1 MKLEKI
7 KLSGFK
13 SFVDQTVIPITGNLT
28 AIVGPNGCG
37 KSNIIDA
44 VRWVMGE
51 SSAKHLRGGSMADVI
66 FNGSSGRK
74 PVSTASVE
82 LVFNNT
88 DSKLGGEYSQYD
100 TIAIKRQVSRDGTSV
115 FMLNGSRCRRKDIT
129 DIFLGTGLGSR
140 SYAIIEQGTISRM
153 VEAKPEDLRVHIE
166 EAAGV
171 SKYKERRSETETR
184 MRHTRENLERLDDL
198 RDEVEKQI
206 KHLQKQAEKAE
217 KYTELKK
224 KERQYRLELLAMRW
238 NAYHQ
243 AAKQLDERLQ
253 EVAHEHNRLF
263 VELRDIDNTIETKRA
278 EHKTQ
283 QQQTNSSQGDYY
295 QIVAEVSGL
304 EQTIKHSE
312 TSREQTLV
320 EINRLR
326 QQADQSLTELEAD
339 VQQLEQIKE
348 ALFEAEEA
356 LIVAEER
363 QEDVLYSQQEV
374 QQQKSS
380 WQEQWETYRN
390 TSSSYKEQSEVQR
403 VKTAQ
408 LENQNRQLQIRL
420 DKLHSERSELES
432 SELQSEIE
440 SLDAG
445 IEMIETQR
453 DDLQKQLESLHRQI
467 REQRQQIKQYHDEL
481 HTRRSEMH
489 SVKGKITS
497 LELLQQHAMGK
508 DNKHLSTWLE
518 SVDLAENRR
527 LAEFLDVQAGWDTA
541 VETVLGSYLE
551 AICIESADQV
561 IPGLQRLTDE
571 SIALVET
578 GAKKPSPEGE
588 GWVTTARMQEVEQR
602 MEQLPRGNQNKEES
616 LFVSPHPSLI
626 MPDSP
631 VQHPAGECKSAPGG
645 FVPQGEGA
653 CASSLLDKVKAP
665 WDLSNLLAGVY
676 CADDV
681 ETARALSS
689 QLKAHESIIIP
700 DGTWFGSGWIKI
712 IRAKDSKTGVLQR
725 EKELRLLKQRQ
736 EDLHIEIEAL
746 EDQLESSETGLKDAE
761 VQRESIQQQ
770 DNSLSS
776 ELSVK
781 SAEFSARS
789 ARLEHQ
795 QRRLEQVCNDID
807 DISSETAE
815 NAETIAE
822 SRLLQ
827 EQAEQVMAEQEQKKQ
842 SLEALNQELQSEQ
855 QRIDQSANEARQ
867 QVYSIKSKIES
878 LRSSETLTG
887 KQLERLRQQH
897 QQSTERIAE
906 LEKNLHQTLTPM
918 DDEKKQLEQILV
930 DKGKLEIRLHEQ
942 RQLQEDLEAE
952 ITRLSEQHIRVQ
964 RALEKQK
971 EALDTIRFDLQ
982 ESKVRQQ
989 TVNEQLK
996 EIDADVGQVLHS
1008 LPEQAEENS
1017 WKRTVDDLLAQIE
1030 RLGTINL
1037 TAIEEYKAQSERMNF
1052 LNEQHADLIEALQTL
1067 DQAISKIDKE
1077 SRQRFKETFDKINTG
1092 LQEKFPKLFGG
1103 GHAYLELT
1111 EQDELES
1118 GVNIIARPPGKKNSS
1133 IHLLSGGEKA
1143 LTAVALVFSI
1153 FELNPAPFCL
1163 LDEVDAP
1170 LDDANVGRFSRMVEE
1185 MSASVQFLYISHN
1198 KATMEIA
1205 KQLAGV
1211 TMKEPGVS
1219 RMVAVDIEEA
1229 VSLAET

>member
-13 SFVDQTVIPITGNLT
+13 SFVDPTVIPISGNLT

-153 VEAKPEDLRVHIE
+153 VEAKPDELRVHIE

-184 MRHTRENLERLDDL
+184 MKHTRENLERLDDL

-224 KERQYRLELLAMRW
+224 QERQYRLELLAMRW
-238 NAYHQ
+238 NTYHQ
-243 AAKQLDERLQ
+243 AAKQLDAKLQ

-263 VELRDIDNTIETKRA
+263 VELRDIDNSIEAKRA

-312 TSREQTLV
+312 SSREQTIV

-326 QQADQSLTELEAD
+326 QQADQSLAELEAD
-339 VQQLEQIKE
+339 VQQLEEIKA

-363 QEDVLYSQQEV
+363 QEDVLYNQQEV
-374 QQQKSS
+374 QQQKSA
-380 WQEQWETYRN
+380 WQEQWETYRT
-390 TSSSYKEQSEVQR
+390 TSSSYKEQAEVQR
-403 VKTAQ
+403 VKTVQ

-420 DKLHSERSELES
+420 DKLHGERSELEAGD
-432 SELQSEIE
+432 LQSEIE
-440 SLDAG
+440 SLDTG
-445 IEMIETQR
+445 IEIIETQR
-453 DDLQKQLESLHRQI
+453 ADLHQQLEDLHQQI
-467 REQRQQIKQYHDEL
+467 REQRQQIKQYHDGL
-481 HTRRSEMH
+481 HTHRSEMQ

-508 DNKHLSTWLE
+508 DNKHLSAWLE
-518 SVDLAENRR
+518 SVGLAENRR

-551 AICIESADQV
+551 AICIESADQI

-571 SIALVET
+571 SLMLVET
-578 GAKKPSPEGE
+578 GAKTSGYVDTNPTYMG
-588 GWVTTARMQEVEQR
+588 
-602 MEQLPRGNQNKEES
+602 
-616 LFVSPHPSLI
+616 
-626 MPDSP
+626 
-631 VQHPAGECKSAPGG
+631 
-645 FVPQGEGA
+645 
-653 CASSLLDKVKAP
+653 LLDKVKAP

-676 CADDV
+676 CVEDA
-681 ETARALSS
+681 ETARTLSA
-689 QLKAHESIIIP
+689 QLKPHESVITP

-736 EDLHIEIEAL
+736 EELHIEIESFEDRL
-746 EDQLESSETGLKDAE
+746 ETAETGLKDAE
-761 VQRESIQQQ
+761 ITRESIQQQ
-770 DNSLSS
+770 DNSLGS

-781 SAEFSARS
+781 SADFSAHS

-807 DISSETAE
+807 ELSRETAD

-822 SRLLQ
+822 YQLLL
-827 EQAEQVMAEQEQKKQ
+827 EQAEQSMEQQEQNKH

-855 QRIDQSANEARQ
+855 QRVDQSANEARQ
-867 QVYSIKSKIES
+867 QVYSIKAQIES

-887 KQLERLRQQH
+887 KQLERLRLQH
-897 QQSTERIAE
+897 QQSVERIAE
-906 LEKNLHQTLTPM
+906 LELNLHQTLTPM
-918 DDEKKQLEQILV
+918 DEEKKQLEQMVV
-930 DKGKLEIRLHEQ
+930 DKEQMDTRLKKQ
-942 RQLQEDLEAE
+942 RRLQEDLEAE
-952 ITRLSEQHIRVQ
+952 ITRLSEEHIRVQ

-971 EALDTIRFDLQ
+971 EALDTIRFELQ

-996 EIDADVGQVLHS
+996 EIDADVEQVLQS

-1077 SRQRFKETFDKINTG
+1077 SRLRFKETFDKINTG

-1170 LDDANVGRFSRMVEE
+1170 LDDANVGRFSKMVEE

-1198 KATMEIA
+1198 KVTMEIA

-1229 VSLAET
+1229 VSLAEI

>member
-13 SFVDQTVIPITGNLT
+13 SFVDSTVIPISGNLT

-153 VEAKPEDLRVHIE
+153 VEAKPDELRVHIE

-184 MRHTRENLERLDDL
+184 MKHTRENLERLDDL

-224 KERQYRLELLAMRW
+224 QERQYRLELLAMRW
-238 NAYHQ
+238 NTYHQ
-243 AAKQLDERLQ
+243 AAKQLDAKLQ

-263 VELRDIDNTIETKRA
+263 VELRDIDNSIEAKRA

-312 TSREQTLV
+312 SSREQTTV

-326 QQADQSLTELEAD
+326 QQADQSLAELEAD
-339 VQQLEQIKE
+339 VQQLEEIKA

-363 QEDVLYSQQEV
+363 QEDVLYNQQEV
-374 QQQKSS
+374 QQQKSA
-380 WQEQWETYRN
+380 WQEQWETYRT
-390 TSSSYKEQSEVQR
+390 TSSSYKEQAEVQR
-403 VKTAQ
+403 VKTVQ

-420 DKLHSERSELES
+420 DKLHGERSELES
-432 SELQSEIE
+432 SDLQSEIE
-440 SLDAG
+440 SLDTG
-445 IEMIETQR
+445 IEIIETQR
-453 DDLQKQLESLHRQI
+453 AEFHQQLEDLHQQI
-467 REQRQQIKQYHDEL
+467 REQRQQIKQYHDGL
-481 HTRRSEMH
+481 HTHRSEMQ

-508 DNKHLSTWLE
+508 DNKHLSAWLE

-551 AICIESADQV
+551 AICIESADQI

-571 SIALVET
+571 SVMLVET
-578 GAKKPSPEGE
+578 GDLAGAKPSPEGE
-588 GWVTTARMQEVEQR
+588 GWV
-602 MEQLPRGNQNKEES
+602 RGNQQEKS
-616 LFVSPHPSLI
+616 LFRSPHPSLL
-626 MPDSP
+626 P
-631 VQHPAGECKSAPGG
+631 E
-645 FVPQGEGA
+645 GEGA
-653 CASSLLDKVKAP
+653 VLLDKVNAP

-676 CADDV
+676 CVDDA
-681 ETARALSS
+681 ETARTLSV
-689 QLKAHESIIIP
+689 QLKSHESVITP

-736 EDLHIEIEAL
+736 EELHIEIEAF
-746 EDQLESSETGLKDAE
+746 EDQLETAETGLKDAE
-761 VQRESIQQQ
+761 VTRESIQQQ
-770 DNSLSS
+770 DNSLGS

-781 SAEFSARS
+781 SAEFSAHS

-807 DISSETAE
+807 ELSRETAD

-822 SRLLQ
+822 YQLLL
-827 EQAEQVMAEQEQKKQ
+827 EQAEQSMEQQEQNKH

-855 QRIDQSANEARQ
+855 QRVDQSANEARQ
-867 QVYSIKSKIES
+867 QVYSIKAQIES

-887 KQLERLRQQH
+887 KQLERLRLQH
-897 QQSTERIAE
+897 QQSVERIAE
-906 LEKNLHQTLTPM
+906 LELNLYQTLTPM
-918 DDEKKQLEQILV
+918 DEEKKQLEQMVV
-930 DKGKLEIRLHEQ
+930 DKEQLETRLKKQ
-942 RQLQEDLEAE
+942 CRLQEDLEAE
-952 ITRLSEQHIRVQ
+952 ITRLSEEHIRVQ

-971 EALDTIRFDLQ
+971 EALDTIRFELQ

-996 EIDADVGQVLHS
+996 EIDADVEQVLQS

-1077 SRQRFKETFDKINTG
+1077 SRLRFKETFDKINTG

-1170 LDDANVGRFSRMVEE
+1170 LDDANVGRFSKMVEE

-1198 KATMEIA
+1198 KVTMEIA

-1229 VSLAET
+1229 VSLAEI

>member
-13 SFVDQTVIPITGNLT
+13 SFVDSTVIPISGNLT

-88 DSKLGGEYSQYD
+88 EGKLGGEYSQYD

-153 VEAKPEDLRVHIE
+153 VEAKPDDLRVHIE

-184 MRHTRENLERLDDL
+184 MKHTRENLERLDDL

-224 KERQYRLELLAMRW
+224 QERQFKLELLAMRW
-238 NAYHQ
+238 NTYHL
-243 AAKQLDERLQ
+243 AGKQLDEKLQ
-253 EVAHEHNRLF
+253 AVAHEHNRLF
-263 VELRDIDNTIETKRA
+263 VELRDIDSAIESKRG
-278 EHKTQ
+278 EHKIQ
-283 QQQTNSSQGDYY
+283 QQQTDRFQGDYY
-295 QIVAEVSGL
+295 QVVAEVGSL
-304 EQTIKHSE
+304 EQAIKHSE
-312 TSREQTLV
+312 NSREQTAV
-320 EINRLR
+320 EIKRLR
-326 QQADQSLTELEAD
+326 EQAEQSLAELEAD
-339 VQQLEQIKE
+339 MQQLEAIKE

-363 QEDVLYSQQEV
+363 QDEVLSNQQDA
-374 QQQKSS
+374 QQQRND
-380 WQEQWETYRN
+380 WQEQWEAYRT
-390 TSSSYKEQSEVQR
+390 TSSRYKEQAEVQR
-403 VKTAQ
+403 VTIAQ

-420 DKLHSERSELES
+420 DKLHGERDELES
-432 SELQSEIE
+432 SDLQDEIE
-440 SLDAG
+440 ALDSS
-445 IEMIETQR
+445 IEMIEMQR
-453 DDLQKQLESLHRQI
+453 EQLQNQLETLHQQI
-467 REQRQQIKQYHDEL
+467 REQRHQIKQAHDEL
-481 HTRRSEMH
+481 HTRRSESQ

-508 DNKHLSTWLE
+508 DNKQLSAWLA

-527 LAEFLDVQAGWDTA
+527 LAEFLEVQAGWDTA

-551 AICIESADQV
+551 AICIDSAEAV

-571 SIALVET
+571 SLTLLET
-578 GAKKPSPEGE
+578 GAKNSGY
-588 GWVTTARMQEVEQR
+588 
-602 MEQLPRGNQNKEES
+602 
-616 LFVSPHPSLI
+616 
-626 MPDSP
+626 
-631 VQHPAGECKSAPGG
+631 PANPANPAYG
-645 FVPQGEGA
+645 
-653 CASSLLDKVKAP
+653 SLLDKVKAP
-665 WDLSNLLAGVY
+665 WDLSNLLAGIY
-676 CADDV
+676 CADDADS
-681 ETARALSS
+681 ARALSANL
-689 QLKAHESIIIP
+689 QVHESVIAP
-700 DGTWFGSGWIKI
+700 DGTWFGAGWIRI

-736 EDLHIEIEAL
+736 EDLHEEIEAF
-746 EDQLESSETGLKDAE
+746 EQQLENAETGLKEAE
-761 VQRESIQQQ
+761 SARESLQQQ
-770 DNSLSS
+770 DTGLGS
-776 ELSVK
+776 ELSLK
-781 SAEFSARS
+781 SAEFSAHS

-795 QRRLEQVCNDID
+795 QRRLEQVSNDID
-807 DISSETAE
+807 EISREFAE

-822 SRLLQ
+822 VQLVQ

-842 SLEALNQELQSEQ
+842 DLEALNQELQSGQ
-855 QRIDQSANEARQ
+855 QQIDNAANEARQ
-867 QVYSIKSKIES
+867 QVYSIKSQIES
-878 LRSSETLTG
+878 LRSSETLTS
-887 KQLERLRQQH
+887 KQLDRLRLQH
-897 QQSTERIAE
+897 QQSLERIAE
-906 LEKNLHQTLTPM
+906 LENKLKQTLTPM
-918 DDEKKQLEQILV
+918 DEEKKQLEQRAV
-930 DKGKLEIRLHEQ
+930 DKVRLESGLKQQ
-942 RQLQEDLEAE
+942 RQQQEELEAE
-952 ITRLSEQHIRVQ
+952 ITQLSEQHIRSQ
-964 RALEKQK
+964 RALEQQK
-971 EALDTIRFDLQ
+971 EALDTIRFELQ

-996 EIDADVGQVLHS
+996 EIDADVEQVLQS
-1008 LPEQAEENS
+1008 LPEQAEEHS
-1017 WKRTVDDLLAQIE
+1017 WKKTVDDLLAQIE

-1037 TAIEEYKAQSERMNF
+1037 TAIEEYKAQSERMEF

-1067 DQAISKIDKE
+1067 DKAISQIDKE
-1077 SRQRFKETFDKINTG
+1077 SRLRFKETFDKINTG

-1111 EQDELES
+1111 EEDELEA

-1170 LDDANVGRFSRMVEE
+1170 LDDANVGRFSKMVEE
-1185 MSASVQFLYISHN
+1185 MSATVQFLYISHN
-1198 KATMEIA
+1198 KVTMEIA

-1229 VSLAET
+1229 VSLAEI

>member
-13 SFVDQTVIPITGNLT
+13 SFVDTTVIPISGNLT

-82 LVFNNT
+82 LVFNN
-88 DSKLGGEYSQYD
+88 SEGKLGGEYSQYD

-153 VEAKPEDLRVHIE
+153 VEAKPDDLRIHIE

-184 MRHTRENLERLDDL
+184 MKHTRENLERLDDL

-224 KERQYRLELLAMRW
+224 QERQYKLELLAMRW
-238 NAYHQ
+238 NTYHQ
-243 AAKQLDERLQ
+243 AAKQLDEKLQ

-263 VELRDIDNTIETKRA
+263 VELRDIDNNIEAKRA

-283 QQQTNSSQGDYY
+283 QQQTTRSQGDYY

-312 TSREQTLV
+312 SSREQTEI

-326 QQADQSLTELEAD
+326 QQADQSLKELEAD
-339 VQQLEQIKE
+339 VQQLEEIKE
-348 ALFEAEEA
+348 ALLEAEEA

-363 QEDVLYSQQEV
+363 QEDVLYNQQEV
-374 QQQKSS
+374 QQQKTA
-380 WQEQWETYRN
+380 WQEQWEAYRT
-390 TSSSYKEQSEVQR
+390 TSSSYKEQAEVQR
-403 VKTAQ
+403 VKSVQ

-420 DKLHSERSELES
+420 DKLHGERSELEAGD
-432 SELQSEIE
+432 LQNEIE

-445 IEMIETQR
+445 IEMIENQR
-453 DDLQKQLESLHRQI
+453 AEFHQQLEDLHQQI

-481 HTRRSEMH
+481 HARRSEMQ

-508 DNKHLSTWLE
+508 DNKHLSAWLA
-518 SVDLAENRR
+518 SVDLTENRR
-527 LAEFLDVQAGWDTA
+527 LAEFLDVQGGWDRA

-551 AICIESADQV
+551 AICVESADQV

-571 SIALVET
+571 SLMLIET
-578 GAKKPSPEGE
+578 GTNTVDESGTKPSPEGE
-588 GWVTTARMQEVEQR
+588 GWV
-602 MEQLPRGNQNKEES
+602 RGNQNKENS
-616 LFVSPHPSLI
+616 LFESPHPSLL
-626 MPDSP
+626 
-631 VQHPAGECKSAPGG
+631 
-645 FVPQGEGA
+645 PQGEGA
-653 CASSLLDKVKAP
+653 HVPMLLDKVKAP
-665 WDLSNLLAGVY
+665 WDLSSLLAGVY
-676 CADDV
+676 CADDAG
-681 ETARALSS
+681 TARALSA
-689 QLKAHESIIIP
+689 QLKAHESVIIP

-736 EDLHIEIEAL
+736 EELHGEIESF
-746 EDQLESSETGLKDAE
+746 EDQLETVETGLKDAE
-761 VQRESIQQQ
+761 AARESIQQQ
-770 DNSLSS
+770 DNSLGA
-776 ELSVK
+776 ELSAK
-781 SAEFSARS
+781 SAEFSAHS

-807 DISSETAE
+807 ELSRETAE

-822 SRLLQ
+822 SQLLQ
-827 EQAEQVMAEQEQKKQ
+827 EQAEQVMAEQGQQKQ
-842 SLEALNQELQSEQ
+842 NLEALNQELQSRQ
-855 QRIDQSANEARQ
+855 QQIDQAANEARQ
-867 QVYSIKSKIES
+867 QVYSIKSQIES

-887 KQLERLRQQH
+887 KQLDRLRLQH
-897 QQSTERIAE
+897 QQSLERIAE
-906 LEKNLHQTLTPM
+906 LELNLNQTLTPM
-918 DDEKKQLEQILV
+918 DEEKKQLEQMVV
-930 DKGKLEIRLHEQ
+930 DKEQ
-942 RQLQEDLEAE
+942 MEKTLKQQRRLQEELEAE
-952 ITRLSEQHIRVQ
+952 ITELSEEHVRVQ

-971 EALDTIRFDLQ
+971 EALDTIRFELQ

-996 EIDADVGQVLHS
+996 EIDADVEQVLQN

-1037 TAIEEYKAQSERMNF
+1037 TAIEEYKAQSERMDF
-1052 LNEQHADLIEALQTL
+1052 LNEQHADLVEALQTL

-1077 SRQRFKETFDKINTG
+1077 SRLRFKETFDKINTG

-1111 EQDELES
+1111 EQDELEA

-1170 LDDANVGRFSRMVEE
+1170 LDDANVGRFSKMVEE

-1198 KATMEIA
+1198 KVTMEIA

-1229 VSLAET
+1229 VSLAEN

>member
-13 SFVDQTVIPITGNLT
+13 SFVDTTVIPISGNLT

-153 VEAKPEDLRVHIE
+153 VEAKPDDLRIHIE

-184 MRHTRENLERLDDL
+184 MKHTRENLERLDDL

-224 KERQYRLELLAMRW
+224 QERQFKLELLAMRW
-238 NAYHQ
+238 NTYHQ
-243 AAKQLDERLQ
+243 AAKQLDEKLQ
-253 EVAHEHNRLF
+253 QVAHEHNRLF
-263 VELRDIDNTIETKRA
+263 VCVRDLDSHIEAKRA

-283 QQQTNSSQGDYY
+283 QQQTNSFQGDYY
-295 QIVAEVSGL
+295 RIVAEVSGL

-312 TSREQTLV
+312 SSREQTTI
-320 EINRLR
+320 EINRLG
-326 QQADQSLTELEAD
+326 QQAEQSLAELEAD
-339 VQQLEQIKE
+339 MQQLEEIK
-348 ALFEAEEA
+348 ASLLEAEEA

-363 QEDVLYSQQEV
+363 QEDVLYHQQDV
-374 QQQKSS
+374 QQQKSA
-380 WQEQWETYRN
+380 WQEHWDAYR
-390 TSSSYKEQSEVQR
+390 TTHSSYKEQAEVQR
-403 VKTAQ
+403 VKTVQ

-420 DKLHSERSELES
+420 DKLHRERIELEADD
-432 SELQSEIE
+432 LQSEID

-445 IEMIETQR
+445 IEIIEAQR
-453 DDLQKQLESLHRQI
+453 DELQNRLEHLHRQI
-467 REQRQQIKQYHDEL
+467 REQRQQIKQYHEDL
-481 HTRRSEMH
+481 HTRRSEMQ

-508 DNKHLSTWLE
+508 DNKHLSAWLK
-518 SVDLAENRR
+518 SVDLTENRR
-527 LAEFLDVQAGWDTA
+527 LAEFLEVQSGWDTA

-551 AICIESADQV
+551 AICIDSADHV

-571 SIALVET
+571 SLMLVET
-578 GAKKPSPEGE
+578 SSAKPSPEGE
-588 GWVTTARMQEVEQR
+588 GWVTTAWMQEVEQR
-602 MEQLPRGNQNKEES
+602 RERLPRGNQNKEES
-616 LFVSPHPSLI
+616 LFESPHPSLL
-626 MPDSP
+626 P
-631 VQHPAGECKSAPGG
+631 E
-645 FVPQGEGA
+645 GEGA
-653 CASSLLDKVKAP
+653 VLLNKVSAP
-665 WDLSNLLAGVY
+665 WDLSNLLAGIY
-676 CADDV
+676 CADDA
-681 ETARALSS
+681 ETARSLSA
-689 QLKAHESIIIP
+689 QLKPHESVITP

-725 EKELRLLKQRQ
+725 EKELRLLKLRQ
-736 EDLHIEIEAL
+736 EELHIEIETF
-746 EDQLESSETGLKDAE
+746 EDQLESVETGLKEAE
-761 VQRESIQQQ
+761 AQREAIQQQ
-770 DNSLSS
+770 DNSLGA

-781 SAEFSARS
+781 SAEFSAHS

-807 DISSETAE
+807 DISRETAD

-822 SRLLQ
+822 AQLLQ
-827 EQAEQVMAEQEQKKQ
+827 EQAEHIMAEQEQKKQ
-842 SLEALNQELQSEQ
+842 SLEALSQTLQAEQ
-855 QRIDQSANEARQ
+855 QRIDQAANEARL
-867 QVYSIKSKIES
+867 QVYSIKSQIES

-887 KQLERLRQQH
+887 KQLDRLRLQH
-897 QQSTERIAE
+897 QQSLERIAE
-906 LEKNLHQTLTPM
+906 LERSLQQTLTPM
-918 DDEKKQLEQILV
+918 DSEKQQLEQMLI
-930 DKGKLEIRLHEQ
+930 DKQQLETRLKQQ
-942 RQLQEDLEAE
+942 RQVQDDSEAE
-952 ITRLSEQHIRVQ
+952 ITRLSEEHLRTQ

-971 EALDTIRFDLQ
+971 EALDTLRFELQ
-982 ESKVRQQ
+982 ESKVRRQ

-996 EIDADVGQVLHS
+996 EIDADVAQVLQS
-1008 LPEQAEENS
+1008 LPEQAEENR
-1017 WKRTVDDLLAQIE
+1017 WKTTLDDLLAQIE

-1052 LNEQHADLIEALQTL
+1052 LNEQHADLVEALQTL

-1077 SRQRFKETFDKINTG
+1077 SRLRFKETFDKINTG

-1170 LDDANVGRFSRMVEE
+1170 LDDANVGRFSKMVEE

-1198 KATMEIA
+1198 KVTMEIA

-1229 VSLAET
+1229 VSLAEI

>member
-13 SFVDQTVIPITGNLT
+13 SFVDPTVIPISGNLT

-153 VEAKPEDLRVHIE
+153 VEAKPDELRVHIE

-184 MRHTRENLERLDDL
+184 MKHTRENLERLDDL

-224 KERQYRLELLAMRW
+224 QERQYRLELLAMRW
-238 NAYHQ
+238 NTYHQ
-243 AAKQLDERLQ
+243 AAKQLDAKLQ

-263 VELRDIDNTIETKRA
+263 VELRDIDNSIEAKRA

-312 TSREQTLV
+312 SSREQTIV

-326 QQADQSLTELEAD
+326 QQADQSLAELEAD
-339 VQQLEQIKE
+339 VQQLEEIKA

-363 QEDVLYSQQEV
+363 QEDVLYNQQEV
-374 QQQKSS
+374 QQQKSA
-380 WQEQWETYRN
+380 WQEQWETYRT
-390 TSSSYKEQSEVQR
+390 TSSSYKEQAEVQR
-403 VKTAQ
+403 VKTVQ

-420 DKLHSERSELES
+420 DKLHGERSELEAGD
-432 SELQSEIE
+432 LQSEIE
-440 SLDAG
+440 SLDTG
-445 IEMIETQR
+445 IEIIETQR
-453 DDLQKQLESLHRQI
+453 ADLHQQLEDLHQQI
-467 REQRQQIKQYHDEL
+467 REQRQQIKQYHDGL
-481 HTRRSEMH
+481 HTHRSEMQ

-508 DNKHLSTWLE
+508 DNKHLSAWLE
-518 SVDLAENRR
+518 SVGLAENRR

-551 AICIESADQV
+551 AICIESADQI

-571 SIALVET
+571 SLMLVET
-578 GAKKPSPEGE
+578 GAKTSGYVDTNPTYMG
-588 GWVTTARMQEVEQR
+588 
-602 MEQLPRGNQNKEES
+602 
-616 LFVSPHPSLI
+616 
-626 MPDSP
+626 
-631 VQHPAGECKSAPGG
+631 
-645 FVPQGEGA
+645 
-653 CASSLLDKVKAP
+653 LLDKVKAP

-676 CADDV
+676 CVEDA
-681 ETARALSS
+681 ETARTLSA
-689 QLKAHESIIIP
+689 QLKPHESVITP

-736 EDLHIEIEAL
+736 EELHIEIESFEDRL
-746 EDQLESSETGLKDAE
+746 ETAETGLKDAE
-761 VQRESIQQQ
+761 ITRESIQQQ
-770 DNSLSS
+770 DNSLGS

-781 SAEFSARS
+781 SADFSAHS

-807 DISSETAE
+807 ELSRETAD

-822 SRLLQ
+822 YQLLL
-827 EQAEQVMAEQEQKKQ
+827 EQAEQSMEQQEQNKH

-855 QRIDQSANEARQ
+855 QRVDQSANEARQ
-867 QVYSIKSKIES
+867 QVYSIKAQIES

-887 KQLERLRQQH
+887 KQLERLRLQH
-897 QQSTERIAE
+897 QQSVERIAE
-906 LEKNLHQTLTPM
+906 LELNLHQTLTPM
-918 DDEKKQLEQILV
+918 DEEKKQLEQMVV
-930 DKGKLEIRLHEQ
+930 DKEQLEARLKKQ

-952 ITRLSEQHIRVQ
+952 ITRLSEEHIRVQ

-971 EALDTIRFDLQ
+971 EALDTIRFELQ

-996 EIDADVGQVLHS
+996 EIDADVELVLQS

-1077 SRQRFKETFDKINTG
+1077 SRLRFKETFDKINTG

-1170 LDDANVGRFSRMVEE
+1170 LDDANVGRFSKMVEE

-1198 KATMEIA
+1198 KVTMEIA

-1229 VSLAET
+1229 VSLAEI

>member
-1 MKLEKI
+1 
-7 KLSGFK
+7 
-13 SFVDQTVIPITGNLT
+13 
-28 AIVGPNGCG
+28 
-37 KSNIIDA
+37 
-44 VRWVMGE
+44 
-51 SSAKHLRGGSMADVI
+51 
-66 FNGSSGRK
+66 
-74 PVSTASVE
+74 
-82 LVFNNT
+82 
-88 DSKLGGEYSQYD
+88 
-100 TIAIKRQVSRDGTSV
+100 
-115 FMLNGSRCRRKDIT
+115 
-129 DIFLGTGLGSR
+129 
-140 SYAIIEQGTISRM
+140 
-153 VEAKPEDLRVHIE
+153 
-166 EAAGV
+166 
-171 SKYKERRSETETR
+171 
-184 MRHTRENLERLDDL
+184 
-198 RDEVEKQI
+198 
-206 KHLQKQAEKAE
+206 
-217 KYTELKK
+217 
-224 KERQYRLELLAMRW
+224 AMRW

-243 AAKQLDERLQ
+243 AAKQLDEKLQ
-253 EVAHEHNRLF
+253 TVAHEHNRLF
-263 VELRDIDNTIETKRA
+263 VELRDIDNTIEAKRA

-339 VQQLEQIKE
+339 VQQLEAIKE

-380 WQEQWETYRN
+380 WQEQWEAYRT

-440 SLDAG
+440 SLDVG
-445 IEMIETQR
+445 IELIETQR
-453 DDLQKQLESLHRQI
+453 DDLQKQLEGLHQQI

-481 HTRRSEMH
+481 HARRSEIH

-508 DNKHLSTWLE
+508 DNKHLSAWLE
-518 SVDLAENRR
+518 SVDLVENRR

-578 GAKKPSPEGE
+578 GAKKACPE
-588 GWVTTARMQEVEQR
+588 
-602 MEQLPRGNQNKEES
+602 
-616 LFVSPHPSLI
+616 
-626 MPDSP
+626 
-631 VQHPAGECKSAPGG
+631 
-645 FVPQGEGA
+645 GEGA

-689 QLKAHESIIIP
+689 QLKAHESVITP

-736 EDLHIEIEAL
+736 EDLHVEIEAL
-746 EDQLESSETGLKDAE
+746 EDQLESAETGLKDAE

-770 DNSLSS
+770 DNSLGS

-842 SLEALNQELQSEQ
+842 SLETLNQELQSEQ

-878 LRSSETLTG
+878 LHSSESLTG
-887 KQLERLRQQH
+887 KQLERLQQQH
-897 QQSTERIAE
+897 QQSIERIAE

-918 DDEKKQLEQILV
+918 DDEKKQLEQMLG

-971 EALDTIRFDLQ
+971 EALDTIRFELQ

-996 EIDADVGQVLHS
+996 EIDADVEQVLQS

-1077 SRQRFKETFDKINTG
+1077 SRQRFKETFDKINSG

>member
-13 SFVDQTVIPITGNLT
+13 SFVDQTVIPISGNLT

-88 DSKLGGEYSQYD
+88 EGKLGGEYSQYD

-153 VEAKPEDLRVHIE
+153 VEAKPDDLRIHIE

-184 MRHTRENLERLDDL
+184 MKHTRENLERLDDL

-224 KERQYRLELLAMRW
+224 QERQYKLELLAMRW
-238 NAYHQ
+238 NTYHQ
-243 AAKQLDERLQ
+243 AAKQLDEKLQ

-263 VELRDIDNTIETKRA
+263 VELRDIDNNIEAKRA

-283 QQQTNSSQGDYY
+283 QQQTTRSQGDYY

-312 TSREQTLV
+312 SSREQTEI

-326 QQADQSLTELEAD
+326 QQADQSLKELEAD
-339 VQQLEQIKE
+339 VQQLEEIKE
-348 ALFEAEEA
+348 ALLEAEEA

-363 QEDVLYSQQEV
+363 QEDVLYNQQEV
-374 QQQKSS
+374 QQQKTA
-380 WQEQWETYRN
+380 WQEQWEAYRT
-390 TSSSYKEQSEVQR
+390 TSSSYKEQAEVQR
-403 VKTAQ
+403 VKSVQ

-420 DKLHSERSELES
+420 DKLHGERSELEAGD
-432 SELQSEIE
+432 LQSEIE

-445 IEMIETQR
+445 IEIIETQR
-453 DDLQKQLESLHRQI
+453 AEFHQQLEDLHQQI

-481 HTRRSEMH
+481 HARRSEMQ

-508 DNKHLSTWLE
+508 DNKHLSAWLA
-518 SVDLAENRR
+518 SVDLTENRR
-527 LAEFLDVQAGWDTA
+527 LAEFLDVQVGWDKA

-551 AICIESADQV
+551 AICIESADRV

-571 SIALVET
+571 SLMLVET
-578 GAKKPSPEGE
+578 GAK
-588 GWVTTARMQEVEQR
+588 
-602 MEQLPRGNQNKEES
+602 
-616 LFVSPHPSLI
+616 
-626 MPDSP
+626 
-631 VQHPAGECKSAPGG
+631 
-645 FVPQGEGA
+645 
-653 CASSLLDKVKAP
+653 ASGYADANPTYTSLLDKVKAP
-665 WDLSNLLAGVY
+665 WDLSNLLSGVY
-676 CADDV
+676 CADDA
-681 ETARALSS
+681 ETARALSA
-689 QLKAHESIIIP
+689 QLKPHESVITP

-736 EDLHIEIEAL
+736 EELHSEIESF
-746 EDQLESSETGLKDAE
+746 EDQLETVETGLKEAE
-761 VQRESIQQQ
+761 AARESIQQQ
-770 DNSLSS
+770 DNSLGA
-776 ELSVK
+776 ELSAK
-781 SAEFSARS
+781 SAEFSAHS

-807 DISSETAE
+807 ELSRETAE

-822 SRLLQ
+822 SQLLQ
-827 EQAEQVMAEQEQKKQ
+827 EQAEQVMAEQEQQKQ
-842 SLEALNQELQSEQ
+842 SLEALNQGLQSRQ
-855 QRIDQSANEARQ
+855 QQIDQSANEARQ
-867 QVYSIKSKIES
+867 QVYSIKSQIES

-887 KQLERLRQQH
+887 KQLDRLRLQH
-897 QQSTERIAE
+897 QQSLERIAE
-906 LEKNLHQTLTPM
+906 LELNLNQTLTPM
-918 DDEKKQLEQILV
+918 DEEKKQLEQMV
-930 DKGKLEIRLHEQ
+930 MDKEQ
-942 RQLQEDLEAE
+942 MEKTLKQQRRLQEELEAE
-952 ITRLSEQHIRVQ
+952 ITELSEEHVRVQ

-971 EALDTIRFDLQ
+971 EALDTIRFELQ

-996 EIDADVGQVLHS
+996 EIDADVEQVLQN
-1008 LPEQAEENS
+1008 LPEQAEEHS

-1037 TAIEEYKAQSERMNF
+1037 TAIEEYKAQSERMDF
-1052 LNEQHADLIEALQTL
+1052 LNEQHADLVEALQTL

-1077 SRQRFKETFDKINTG
+1077 SRLRFKETFDKINTG

-1111 EQDELES
+1111 EQDELEA

-1170 LDDANVGRFSRMVEE
+1170 LDDANVGRFSKMVEE

-1198 KATMEIA
+1198 KVTMEIA

-1229 VSLAET
+1229 VSLAEN

>member
-13 SFVDQTVIPITGNLT
+13 SFVDQTVIPISGNLT

-153 VEAKPEDLRVHIE
+153 VEAKPDELRVHIE

-184 MRHTRENLERLDDL
+184 MKHTRENLERLDDL

-224 KERQYRLELLAMRW
+224 QERQFKLELLAMRW
-238 NAYHQ
+238 NTYHQ
-243 AAKQLDERLQ
+243 AAKQLDEKLQ
-253 EVAHEHNRLF
+253 AVAHEHNRLF
-263 VELRDIDNTIETKRA
+263 VELRDIDNNIEAKRA

-312 TSREQTLV
+312 SSREQTEI

-326 QQADQSLTELEAD
+326 QQADQSLKELEAD
-339 VQQLEQIKE
+339 VQQLEEIKE
-348 ALFEAEEA
+348 ALLEAEEA

-363 QEDVLYSQQEV
+363 QEDVLYNQQEV
-374 QQQKSS
+374 QQQKTA
-380 WQEQWETYRN
+380 WQEQWEAYRT
-390 TSSSYKEQSEVQR
+390 TSSSYKEQAEVQR
-403 VKTAQ
+403 VKTVQ

-420 DKLHSERSELES
+420 DKLHGERSELEADD
-432 SELQSEIE
+432 LQSEIE
-440 SLDAG
+440 LLDTS
-445 IEMIETQR
+445 IEIIETQR
-453 DDLQKQLESLHRQI
+453 ADLHQQLEDLHRQI
-467 REQRQQIKQYHDEL
+467 REQRQQIKQYHDGL
-481 HTRRSEMH
+481 HTRRSEMQ

-508 DNKHLSTWLE
+508 DNKHLSAWLA

-527 LAEFLDVQAGWDTA
+527 LAEFLDVQPGWDKA

-571 SIALVET
+571 SLMLVET
-578 GAKKPSPEGE
+578 GAKTSGYAEANP
-588 GWVTTARMQEVEQR
+588 TY
-602 MEQLPRGNQNKEES
+602 
-616 LFVSPHPSLI
+616 I
-626 MPDSP
+626 
-631 VQHPAGECKSAPGG
+631 
-645 FVPQGEGA
+645 
-653 CASSLLDKVKAP
+653 SLLDKVKAP

-676 CADDV
+676 CVDDA
-681 ETARALSS
+681 ETARTLSV
-689 QLKAHESIIIP
+689 QLKSHESVITP

-725 EKELRLLKQRQ
+725 EKDLRLLKQRQ
-736 EDLHIEIEAL
+736 EELHSEIEAFEDRL
-746 EDQLESSETGLKDAE
+746 ETAETGLKDAE
-761 VQRESIQQQ
+761 AARESIQQQ
-770 DNSLSS
+770 DNSLGS

-781 SAEFSARS
+781 SAEFSAHS

-807 DISSETAE
+807 ELSRETAD

-822 SRLLQ
+822 YQLLL
-827 EQAEQVMAEQEQKKQ
+827 EQAEQSMEQQEQNKH
-842 SLEALNQELQSEQ
+842 SLETLNQQLQSEQ
-855 QRIDQSANEARQ
+855 QRVDQSANEARQ
-867 QVYSIKSKIES
+867 QVYSIKAQIES
-878 LRSSETLTG
+878 LRSSESLTG
-887 KQLERLRQQH
+887 KQLDRLRLQH
-897 QQSTERIAE
+897 QQSVERIADLE
-906 LEKNLHQTLTPM
+906 LNLHQTLTPM
-918 DDEKKQLEQILV
+918 DEEKKQLEQRVV
-930 DKGKLEIRLHEQ
+930 DKELLETRLKKQ
-942 RQLQEDLEAE
+942 RRLQEDLEAE
-952 ITRLSEQHIRVQ
+952 ITRLSEQHIKTQ

-971 EALDTIRFDLQ
+971 EALDTIRFELQ
-982 ESKVRQQ
+982 ESKVRRQ

-996 EIDADVGQVLHS
+996 EIDADVEQVLQS

-1077 SRQRFKETFDKINTG
+1077 SRLRFKETFDKINTG

-1170 LDDANVGRFSRMVEE
+1170 LDDANVGRFSKMVEE

-1198 KATMEIA
+1198 KVTMEIA

-1229 VSLAET
+1229 VSLAEI

>member
-13 SFVDQTVIPITGNLT
+13 SFVDPTVIPISGNLT

-153 VEAKPEDLRVHIE
+153 VEAKPDDLRVHIE

-184 MRHTRENLERLDDL
+184 MKHTRENLERLDDL

-224 KERQYRLELLAMRW
+224 QERQYRLELLAMRW
-238 NAYHQ
+238 NTYHQ
-243 AAKQLDERLQ
+243 AAKQLDAKLQ

-263 VELRDIDNTIETKRA
+263 VELRDIDNSIEAKRA
-278 EHKTQ
+278 DHKAQ

-312 TSREQTLV
+312 SSREQTIV

-326 QQADQSLTELEAD
+326 QQADQSLAELEAD
-339 VQQLEQIKE
+339 VQQLEEIKA

-363 QEDVLYSQQEV
+363 QEDVLYNQQEV
-374 QQQKSS
+374 QQQKSA
-380 WQEQWETYRN
+380 WQEQWETYRT
-390 TSSSYKEQSEVQR
+390 TSSSYKEQAEVQR
-403 VKTAQ
+403 VKTVQ

-420 DKLHSERSELES
+420 DKLHGERSELES
-432 SELQSEIE
+432 SDLQSEIE
-440 SLDAG
+440 SLDTG
-445 IEMIETQR
+445 IEIIETQR
-453 DDLQKQLESLHRQI
+453 ADLHQQLEDLHQQI
-467 REQRQQIKQYHDEL
+467 REQRQQIKQYHDGL
-481 HTRRSEMH
+481 HTHRSEMQ

-508 DNKHLSTWLE
+508 DNKHLSAWLE
-518 SVDLAENRR
+518 SVDLAKNRR

-551 AICIESADQV
+551 AICIESADQI

-571 SIALVET
+571 SVMLVET
-578 GAKKPSPEGE
+578 GAKTSGY
-588 GWVTTARMQEVEQR
+588 
-602 MEQLPRGNQNKEES
+602 
-616 LFVSPHPSLI
+616 
-626 MPDSP
+626 
-631 VQHPAGECKSAPGG
+631 AGANPTYT
-645 FVPQGEGA
+645 
-653 CASSLLDKVKAP
+653 SLLDKVKAP

-676 CADDV
+676 CVDDA
-681 ETARALSS
+681 ETARTLSV
-689 QLKAHESIIIP
+689 QLKPHESVITP

-736 EDLHIEIEAL
+736 EELHIEIEAF
-746 EDQLESSETGLKDAE
+746 EDQLETAETGLKDAE
-761 VQRESIQQQ
+761 VTRESIQQQ
-770 DNSLSS
+770 DNSLGS
-776 ELSVK
+776 ELSAK
-781 SAEFSARS
+781 SAEFSAHS

-795 QRRLEQVCNDID
+795 QCRLEQVCNDID
-807 DISSETAE
+807 ELSRETAD

-822 SRLLQ
+822 YQLLL
-827 EQAEQVMAEQEQKKQ
+827 EQAEQSMEQQEQNKH

-855 QRIDQSANEARQ
+855 QRVDQSANEARQ
-867 QVYSIKSKIES
+867 QVYSIKAQIES

-887 KQLERLRQQH
+887 KQLERLRLQH
-897 QQSTERIAE
+897 QQSVERIAE
-906 LEKNLHQTLTPM
+906 LELNLHQTLTPM
-918 DDEKKQLEQILV
+918 DEEKKQLEQMVV
-930 DKGKLEIRLHEQ
+930 DKEQLETRLKKQ

-952 ITRLSEQHIRVQ
+952 ITRLSEEHIRVQ

-971 EALDTIRFDLQ
+971 EALDTIRFELQ

-996 EIDADVGQVLHS
+996 EIDADVEQVLQS

-1077 SRQRFKETFDKINTG
+1077 SRLRFKETFDKINTG

-1170 LDDANVGRFSRMVEE
+1170 LDDANVGRFSKMVEE

-1198 KATMEIA
+1198 KVTMEIA

-1229 VSLAET
+1229 VSLAEI

>member
-184 MRHTRENLERLDDL
+184 MKHTRENLERLDDL

-224 KERQYRLELLAMRW
+224 QERQFKLELLAMRW
-238 NAYHQ
+238 NTYHQ

-263 VELRDIDNTIETKRA
+263 VELRDIDNTIEVKRA

-312 TSREQTLV
+312 SSREQTTV

-326 QQADQSLTELEAD
+326 QQADQSLKELEAD
-339 VQQLEQIKE
+339 VQQLEEIKE

-363 QEDVLYSQQEV
+363 QEDVLYNQQEM

-380 WQEQWETYRN
+380 WQEQWETYRT
-390 TSSSYKEQSEVQR
+390 TSSSYKEQAEVQR
-403 VKTAQ
+403 VKTVQ

-420 DKLHSERSELES
+420 DKLQSERSELES
-432 SELQSEIE
+432 NDLQSEIE

-445 IEMIETQR
+445 IEIIEEQR
-453 DDLQKQLESLHRQI
+453 SELQQQLEDLHRQI
-467 REQRQQIKQYHDEL
+467 REQRQQIKQYHDAL
-481 HTRRSEMH
+481 HTRRSEMQ

-508 DNKHLSTWLE
+508 DNKHLSAWLA

-527 LAEFLDVQAGWDTA
+527 LAEFLDVQAGWDKA

-551 AICIESADQV
+551 AICIESADQI

-571 SIALVET
+571 SLMLVET
-578 GAKKPSPEGE
+578 RFVGATS
-588 GWVTTARMQEVEQR
+588 VARQAERANE
-602 MEQLPRGNQNKEES
+602 
-616 LFVSPHPSLI
+616 F
-626 MPDSP
+626 
-631 VQHPAGECKSAPGG
+631 APTK
-645 FVPQGEGA
+645 
-653 CASSLLDKVKAP
+653 LLDKVKAP

-676 CADDV
+676 CVDDA
-681 ETARALSS
+681 ETAR
-689 QLKAHESIIIP
+689 
-700 DGTWFGSGWIKI
+700 T
-712 IRAKDSKTGVLQR
+712 
-725 EKELRLLKQRQ
+725 
-736 EDLHIEIEAL
+736 
-746 EDQLESSETGLKDAE
+746 
-761 VQRESIQQQ
+761 
-770 DNSLSS
+770 
-776 ELSVK
+776 
-781 SAEFSARS
+781 
-789 ARLEHQ
+789 
-795 QRRLEQVCNDID
+795 
-807 DISSETAE
+807 
-815 NAETIAE
+815 
-822 SRLLQ
+822 
-827 EQAEQVMAEQEQKKQ
+827 
-842 SLEALNQELQSEQ
+842 
-855 QRIDQSANEARQ
+855 
-867 QVYSIKSKIES
+867 
-878 LRSSETLTG
+878 
-887 KQLERLRQQH
+887 
-897 QQSTERIAE
+897 
-906 LEKNLHQTLTPM
+906 
-918 DDEKKQLEQILV
+918 
-930 DKGKLEIRLHEQ
+930 
-942 RQLQEDLEAE
+942 
-952 ITRLSEQHIRVQ
+952 
-964 RALEKQK
+964 
-971 EALDTIRFDLQ
+971 
-982 ESKVRQQ
+982 
-989 TVNEQLK
+989 
-996 EIDADVGQVLHS
+996 
-1008 LPEQAEENS
+1008 
-1017 WKRTVDDLLAQIE
+1017 
-1030 RLGTINL
+1030 
-1037 TAIEEYKAQSERMNF
+1037 
-1052 LNEQHADLIEALQTL
+1052 
-1067 DQAISKIDKE
+1067 
-1077 SRQRFKETFDKINTG
+1077 
-1092 LQEKFPKLFGG
+1092 
-1103 GHAYLELT
+1103 
-1111 EQDELES
+1111 
-1118 GVNIIARPPGKKNSS
+1118 
-1133 IHLLSGGEKA
+1133 
-1143 LTAVALVFSI
+1143 
-1153 FELNPAPFCL
+1153 
-1163 LDEVDAP
+1163 
-1170 LDDANVGRFSRMVEE
+1170 
-1185 MSASVQFLYISHN
+1185 
-1198 KATMEIA
+1198 
-1205 KQLAGV
+1205 
-1211 TMKEPGVS
+1211 
-1219 RMVAVDIEEA
+1219 
-1229 VSLAET
+1229 

>member
-13 SFVDQTVIPITGNLT
+13 SFVDPTVIPISGNLT

-88 DSKLGGEYSQYD
+88 EGKLGGEYSQYD

-153 VEAKPEDLRVHIE
+153 VEAKPDELRVHIE

-184 MRHTRENLERLDDL
+184 MKHTRENLERLDDL

-217 KYTELKK
+217 KYTELKQQ
-224 KERQYRLELLAMRW
+224 ERQYKLELLAMRW
-238 NAYHQ
+238 NIYHQ
-243 AAKQLDERLQ
+243 AAKQLDEKLQ
-253 EVAHEHNRLF
+253 AVAHEHNRLF
-263 VELRDIDNTIETKRA
+263 VELRDIDNNIEAQRA
-278 EHKTQ
+278 DHKTQ
-283 QQQTNSSQGDYY
+283 QQQTNSFQGDYY
-295 QIVAEVSGL
+295 QMVAEVSGL

-312 TSREQTLV
+312 SSREQTAV

-326 QQADQSLTELEAD
+326 QQVDQSLQVLEAD
-339 VQQLEQIKE
+339 RQQLEEIKQ

-363 QEDVLYSQQEV
+363 QEDVLDSQQTA
-374 QQQKSS
+374 QSQRNS
-380 WQEQWETYRN
+380 WQEQWEAYRT
-390 TSSSYKEQSEVQR
+390 TSSSYKEQAEVQR
-403 VKTAQ
+403 VKSVQ
-408 LENQNRQLQIRL
+408 LAYQSRQLQIRL
-420 DKLHSERSELES
+420 DKLHGERSELEAS
-432 SELQSEIE
+432 DLQSEIE
-440 SLDAG
+440 ALDTG
-445 IEMIETQR
+445 IEIIENQR
-453 DDLQKQLESLHRQI
+453 TELQSQLENLHQQI
-467 REQRQQIKQYHDEL
+467 REQRQQVKHCHDEL
-481 HTRRSEMH
+481 HIRRSEMH

-508 DNKHLSTWLE
+508 DNKHLSAWLA
-518 SVDLAENRR
+518 SVDLSENRR
-527 LAEFLDVQAGWDTA
+527 LAEFLDVQSGWESA

-551 AICIESADQV
+551 AICIDSADQV

-571 SIALVET
+571 SLMLVET
-578 GAKKPSPEGE
+578 QSVGATSVAHSAD
-588 GWVTTARMQEVEQR
+588 WATEV
-602 MEQLPRGNQNKEES
+602 
-616 LFVSPHPSLI
+616 
-626 MPDSP
+626 
-631 VQHPAGECKSAPGG
+631 APTN
-645 FVPQGEGA
+645 
-653 CASSLLDKVKAP
+653 LLDKVKAP
-665 WDLSNLLAGVY
+665 WDLSNLLSGVY
-676 CADDV
+676 CVDDA
-681 ETARALSS
+681 ETARTLSS
-689 QLKAHESIIIP
+689 QLKAHESVITP
-700 DGTWFGSGWIKI
+700 DGTWFGPSWIKI

-725 EKELRLLKQRQ
+725 EKDLRLLKQRQ
-736 EDLHIEIEAL
+736 EELHSEIEAL
-746 EDQLESSETGLKDAE
+746 EDQLESVETGLKDAE
-761 VQRESIQQQ
+761 VMRESIQQQ
-770 DNSLSS
+770 DNSLGA
-776 ELSVK
+776 ELSAK
-781 SAEFSARS
+781 SAEFSAHS

-795 QRRLEQVCNDID
+795 QRRLEQVCNDIG
-807 DISSETAE
+807 DIVSETAD

-822 SRLLQ
+822 SQLLL
-827 EQAEQVMAEQEQKKQ
+827 EQAEQAMAEQEQKKQ
-842 SLEALNQELQSEQ
+842 SLDALNQQLQSEQ

-867 QVYSIKSKIES
+867 QVYSIKSQIES

-887 KQLERLRQQH
+887 KQLDRLQLQH
-897 QQSTERIAE
+897 QQSIERIAE
-906 LEKNLHQTLTPM
+906 LEFNLHQTLTPM
-918 DDEKKQLEQILV
+918 DQEKKQLEQRVV
-930 DKGKLEIRLHEQ
+930 DKEQMEVRLKQQ

-952 ITRLSEQHIRVQ
+952 ITQLSEQHIRVQ

-971 EALDTIRFDLQ
+971 EALDTIRFELQ

-996 EIDADVGQVLHS
+996 EIDADVEQVLHS
-1008 LPEQAEENS
+1008 LPEQAEEHS

-1037 TAIEEYKAQSERMNF
+1037 TAIEEFKAQSERINF
-1052 LNEQHADLIEALQTL
+1052 LNEQHADLMEALQTL

-1077 SRQRFKETFDKINTG
+1077 SRLRFKETFDKINTG

-1111 EQDELES
+1111 EQDEPES

-1170 LDDANVGRFSRMVEE
+1170 LDDANVGRFSKMVEE
-1185 MSASVQFLYISHN
+1185 MSATVQFLYISHN
-1198 KATMEIA
+1198 KVTMEIA
-1205 KQLAGV
+1205 KQLTGV

-1229 VSLAET
+1229 VSLAEI